1 MLCPILFLSPFYKE
15 DHGLGLSLVDEN
27 AASAHNNKLGRSIL
41 CNNKLG
47 RSILCNSKL
56 GRSILCNSISIKK
69 WPYVLLEWFSV
80 SLLLQKSMI
89 KDYGYWM
96 WRRGE
101 LKRHTIERL

>member
-27 AASAHNNKLGRSIL
+27 AASAR
-41 CNNKLG
+41 NNKLG

-96 WRRGE
+96 WRRGK

>member
-27 AASAHNNKLGRSIL
+27 AASAR
-41 CNNKLG
+41 NNKLG

-80 SLLLQKSMI
+80 SLLLQKSTI

-96 WRRGE
+96 WRRGK

>member
-27 AASAHNNKLGRSIL
+27 ADSARNN
-41 CNNKLG
+41 
-47 RSILCNSKL
+47 KL

-96 WRRGE
+96 WRRGK

>member
-27 AASAHNNKLGRSIL
+27 AASARNNKLGRSILCNSKLGRSIL

-56 GRSILCNSISIKK
+56 GRYILCNSKLCSSILCNSISIKK
-69 WPYVLLEWFSV
+69 
-80 SLLLQKSMI
+80 
-89 KDYGYWM
+89 
-96 WRRGE
+96 
-101 LKRHTIERL
+101 